1 MGYRIVPC
9 FACKKGKKFGRYK
22 IGVCDRKFGDGSVID
37 VGCCLIHYDGK
48 VYGSS
53 MSNELRKIMFD
64 IENSSIIFDLRSLK
78 KKRFHKVALENITN
92 KSFFEY
98 IRKHMEKLFGEFYS
112 VTPNNDRTEFKL
124 KKKIVFDLESK

>member
-1 MGYRIVPC
+1 MAYKIVPC

-92 KSFFEY
+92 KSFLNIYVNMWKNYLGSF
-98 IRKHMEKLFGEFYS
+98 IA
-112 VTPNNDRTEFKL
+112 
-124 KKKIVFDLESK
+124 

>member
-1 MGYRIVPC
+1 
-9 FACKKGKKFGRYK
+9 
-22 IGVCDRKFGDGSVID
+22 
-37 VGCCLIHYDGK
+37 
-48 VYGSS
+48 

-78 KKRFHKVALENITN
+78 KKRFHKVVLENITN

-98 IRKHMEKLFGEFYS
+98 IRKHIEKIVGEFYT
-112 VTPNNDRTEFKL
+112 VTPNNYRTEFKL

>member
-1 MGYRIVPC
+1 
-9 FACKKGKKFGRYK
+9 
-22 IGVCDRKFGDGSVID
+22 
-37 VGCCLIHYDGK
+37 
-48 VYGSS
+48 S

-112 VTPNNDRTEFKL
+112 VTPNNDRTEFNL